1 MPTSITLKDFD
12 IEYEDITTTT
22 FDYVTTDDYDLIR
35 TSFKYRNDNQISSW
49 DIYQSSRST
58 FDYSLPVIES
68 EYLQSTNLIKSLL
81 QSPHKMTTQFYTLDV
96 SVDAVYDDTGI
107 NRQLQCLDFNSSYES
122 IEF

>member
-1 MPTSITLKDFD
+1 
-12 IEYEDITTTT
+12 
-22 FDYVTTDDYDLIR
+22 
-35 TSFKYRNDNQISSW
+35 
-49 DIYQSSRST
+49 
-58 FDYSLPVIES
+58 
-68 EYLQSTNLIKSLL
+68 LIKSLL